1 MTNQEI
7 NDKLVKYERVLAQT
21 TDEKEKSVIQGV
33 IDKLKSQLTDE
44 KQEPEAPAK
53 PERKPAEPKAKKKI
67 IIKPKAKKLE
77 KQKKPAAPAP
87 APKKPGKKKV
97 KVTRKPKKETG
108 KKEKKVEKT
117 VKVSKVIPEGEK
129 KTVRDVLEKE
139 NFKVIIKEVGGR
151 KMKVLVRHSDRTI
164 AKNKIASAF
173 GTIGKKVN
181 SEEEKKKYAKDVESL
196 EKIQKAFMEL
206 IERIYKAFNSH
217 DAKELSNI
225 FRKIKSF

>member
-7 NDKLVKYERVLAQT
+7 KDKLVKYERVLAQT

-33 IDKLKSQLTDE
+33 IDKLKSQLTEE
-44 KQEPEAPAK
+44 KQEPEAPVK
-53 PERKPAEPKAKKKI
+53 PESKPAEPKVKKKI
-67 IIKPKAKKLE
+67 IIKPKAKKAE
-77 KQKKPAAPAP
+77 KEKKPAAPAP
-87 APKKPGKKKV
+87 APKKTGKKKV
-97 KVTRKPKKETG
+97 KVTPKPKKEKG
-108 KKEKKVEKT
+108 KKVEKT